1 MTRKSDSG
9 GDGRLTMVFY
19 RDWRDV
25 LAALPEAERLKAY
38 EAIMAYAF
46 DGEMPKTI
54 KIHNITALMI
64 LTIDRDKKKYITMR
78 EKRIES
84 AKKRWAKY
92 YESLNNKGDSA
103 MQVHKVR
110 ATDTAK
116 GVNENVNV
124 NVNVNENVSLSNN
137 NISRASAER
146 EELLRRLLSD
156 DFDEF
161 AKRNNLHAEAVHVY
175 GTEVLKE
182 WEVAG
187 ADAHKTIGAAAQ
199 HLLNTIRIKAEKAAA
214 KSAAARRQARRKT
227 RAEREAELMDGAK
240 ATAAEMMAAAD
251 ERDPEQNDELF

>member
-1 MTRKSDSG
+1 MTRKNDSG

-46 DGEMPKTI
+46 DGQLPQTI

-84 AKKRWAKY
+84 AKKRWEKY

-103 MQVHKVR
+103 MQVHKVK

-116 GVNENVNV
+116 GVNENV

-137 NISRASAER
+137 NISRARAER

-161 AKRNNLHAEAVHVY
+161 AKRNNLHVEAVHVY

-182 WEVAG
+182 WEAAG

-214 KSAAARRQARRKT
+214 KSAASGRAGRKT
-227 RAEREAELMDGAK
+227 RAEREAELMNGAA